1 MRVHEIKKVSKS
13 FDELLTF
20 LLMKEYDKIACEINF
35 LDDKI
40 IIILK
45 IDNLRKEDCVILS
58 EALSNERNESLE
70 EFGWELL
77 GESEDSTELELIG
90 ALFDEFELEIDNE
103 TTTIEL
109 TRYFH

>member
-1 MRVHEIKKVSKS
+1 MRLHEIKKVSKS
-13 FDELLTF
+13 FDELITF
-20 LLMKEYDKIACEINF
+20 LLMKEYDKIICEINS
-35 LDDKI
+35 LDDRI
-40 IIILK
+40 VITLK
-45 IDNLRKEDCVILS
+45 VNNLREDDCEVLS
-58 EALSNERNESLE
+58 DALSSERNESLE

-90 ALFDEFELEIDNE
+90 ALFDEFELDLDNG